1 MRLIWGTVRGIN
13 ETTSQVERLTVLLDG
28 SVQPHPAVS
37 YPPLAGHCSVGE
49 RVLCNTTAVD
59 LGLGTGGDHFVV
71 ARAGEGVVVDDPVP
85 GHIMK
90 LRYTPLQRDVTTV
103 EEPVSPHYEVMADA
117 RTLDGLPVVCCGLHS
132 QVPLAAAAAKE
143 RRPGVRI
150 AYVMTDESALPMALS
165 RLVPRMLAAGLVDET
180 ITCGQAFGGRLEAVN
195 LYSGLL
201 AARHV
206 VRADLAIVAIGPG
219 IPGTATPF
227 GHSGVAQGQAV
238 NAAGALGG
246 RPIAVPRLSF
256 ADPRPRHV
264 PLSHQTIT
272 ALGAVALTSAE
283 IPVPRL
289 PVDHARQVDEA
300 FERSG
305 LWDRHTRVDVPID
318 SAPDT
323 RGIEV
328 RTMGRDFSADPAFF
342 LAAAAAGWIAASCEA
357 PGSAGHPHMHD
368 RACLDV

>member
-1 MRLIWGTVRGIN
+1 MRLIWGTVASV
-13 ETTSQVERLTVLLDG
+13 EESSPAVERLSVVLDG
-28 SVQPHPAVS
+28 MADPHRAVS
-37 YPPLAGHCSVGE
+37 YPPLSGACTAGE

-59 LGLGTGGDHFVV
+59 LGLGTGGEHFVV
-71 ARAGEGVVVDDPVP
+71 ARAGTGMMLDDPVP

-103 EEPVSPHYEVMADA
+103 EEPVSPHHDVMADA
-117 RTLDGLPVVCCGLHS
+117 RTLDGFPVVCCGLHS
-132 QVPLAAAAAKE
+132 QVPLVAAAAKE
-143 RRPGVRI
+143 RDSHARI

-165 RLVPRMLAAGLVDET
+165 RLVPRMLDAGLIDET
-180 ITCGQAFGGRLEAVN
+180 ITCGQAFGGAFEAVN

-206 VRADLAIVAIGPG
+206 VGADLAVVAIGPG
-219 IPGTATPF
+219 IPGTSTPF

-272 ALGAVALTSAE
+272 ALGVVALT
-283 IPVPRL
+283 PVQVPIPRL
-289 PVDHARQVDEA
+289 RPDLARPVDDALEA
-300 FERSG
+300 SG
-305 LWDRHTRVDVPID
+305 LWARHSRIDTPVDA
-318 SAPDT
+318 APDT

-328 RTMGRDFSADPAFF
+328 RTMGRSFDDDPAFF
-342 LAAAAAGWIAASCEA
+342 LAASAAGWFAA
-357 PGSAGHPHMHD
+357 G
-368 RACLDV
+368 